1 MLSILLPTDF
11 SKNAMNAITYA
22 LTFFKQQDIQFYI
35 MNACKN
41 QLYNHKEVVTDTTIA
56 AVLTTIKNESQQNLD
71 TLLRTIKDITPN
83 SKFSFQ
89 TISSNN
95 TLVEEANTIADKNN
109 IDLIVMGT
117 KGKSNNRDIVFG
129 SQTFQVL
136 KYVYCPVLVIP
147 AGYTNTQPKRI
158 LFPTN
163 FLMPYKA
170 RELKLL
176 ALLAKLNQSH
186 IELLYISIS
195 NKLSRRQ
202 EQNSGFIK
210 EALQDNT
217 VQFSINNG
225 EKLEETII
233 NYVKEKN
240 IDMITM
246 VNTKHSFLEDML
258 FPSAIDN
265 VGLELNIPLLAMQ
278 NTHRN

>member
-22 LTFFKQQDIQFYI
+22 LLFLKQQEVQFYI
-35 MNACKN
+35 MNACKH
-41 QLYNHKEVVTDTTIA
+41 QLYNYNDVVTDKMITT
-56 AVLTTIKNESQQNLD
+56 VLRTIKNESQQNLENV
-71 TLLRTIKDITPN
+71 LHTIKEIAPN
-83 SKFSFQ
+83 SKFTFH

-95 TLVEEANTIADKNN
+95 TLVEEANTIADEKN

-117 KGKSNNRDIVFG
+117 KGKSNNRNMVFG

-136 KYVYCPVLVIP
+136 KYVCCPVLAIP
-147 AGYTNTQPKRI
+147 INYTNTQPERI
-158 LFPTN
+158 LFPSN
-163 FLMPYKA
+163 FLMPYKV

-217 VQFSINNG
+217 VQFSIKNG
-225 EKLEETII
+225 EKLEETIA

-258 FPSAIDN
+258 FPSTIDN
-265 VGLELNIPLLAMQ
+265 VGLELEIPLLAMQ
-278 NTHRN
+278 NTLRY